1 MTLHSAD
8 PLQVISEQSPRAPR
22 AALLGTGRSL
32 RPEIWARKPW
42 LSRAEDLPGSVTD
55 VFSPASRRRTVEPA
69 GIAHP
74 FIRLAKDGRVL
85 PGSRFTG
92 SGGAGASIA
101 DQVQDDAVMRLFA
114 DGATVVLQA
123 LHRTWPAVGELAA
136 GLSEDLGH
144 AVQVNAYITPPQSQ
158 GFAAHYDTHDVFVL
172 QIAGRKRW
180 RIHEPVFTDPL
191 PENPWGIRSRAGTCT
206 GRRSARTGRHVRAR
220 RLSLPATGIHPLRTG
235 TGGTSLHPHLR
246 RPLRDRTRH
255 REGGDEASRVIR
267 VEGFSPASWNPG
279 SPEGH
284 AQIQQVVDELRGPD
298 TSTCKH
304 SPTLCTISG
313 TPLQRPEPIAPLA
326 HATLAANLTPAD
338 RLRLRHH
345 VNPRTQE
352 QPDKSIT
359 LVAAGQRLHVDARQ
373 LDALERML
381 GRRIRV
387 RGPASARRRS
397 AGPCPSTTSWLASLR
412 HEPARLHVFTR
423 SPRA

>member
-1 MTLHSAD
+1 VTLHSAD
-8 PLQVISEQSPRAPR
+8 PLQVISEQSPPSPLGRLCSAPAEVFAR
-22 AALLGTGRSL
+22 
-32 RPEIWARKPW
+32 EIWARKPW

-55 VFSPASRRRTVEPA
+55 VFSLQAADELLSQRGLRT
-69 GIAHP
+69 P

-191 PENPWGIRSRAGTCT
+191 PENPWESVAEQ
-206 GRRSARTGRHVRAR
+206 VRAR
-220 RLSLPATGIHPLRTG
+220 ADEVPVLDATFEPGDCLYLPRGFIHSAQAL
-235 TGGTSLHPHLR
+235 GGTSLHLTFGVHSAIERDIVKAVMKRLESSGWR
-246 RPLRDRTRH
+246 APL
-255 REGGDEASRVIR
+255 
-267 VEGFSPASWNPG
+267 PASWNPG

-284 AQIQQVVDELRGPD
+284 AQIQQVVDELREALTHVDVQALANSLHDQRD
-298 TSTCKH
+298 T
-304 SPTLCTISG
+304 
-313 TPLQRPEPIAPLA
+313 LQRPEPIAPLA

-381 GRRIRV
+381 SGEEFAV
-387 RGPASARRRS
+387 EDLPLPDDEALDLARRLLL
-397 AGPCPSTTSWLASLR
+397 AGIVTA
-412 HEPARLHVFTR
+412 
-423 SPRA
+423 